1 MSKTLPLFRD
11 DAYLQTCPAEIVDVR
26 EQGIILDQTIFY
38 PMGGGQPGDTGYL
51 LLENGERLAVTD
63 TVKGSLPDEIIHVL
77 DPQNAKP
84 PLKTRVTAVLD
95 WDRRYKHMK
104 MHTALH
110 LLSAVLAYP
119 VTGGQV
125 GAERS
130 RLDFDIPEMTTT
142 KDEINEK
149 LHAMISGDHPV
160 SATSITDE
168 ELSNRPE
175 LVKTMSVKPPTGAGT
190 VRLIRVEQLDLQPCG
205 GTHVR
210 RTKEIGAVEVIK
222 IEKKGRQNRRVILG
236 FSNP

>member
-11 DAYLQTCPAEIVDVR
+11 DAYLQTCIAEIIDVR
-26 EQGIILDQTIFY
+26 DQGVILDRTIFY

-51 LLENGERLAVTD
+51 LLENGERLAVID
-63 TVKGSLPDEIIHVL
+63 TVKGTLPGEIVHIL
-77 DPQNAKP
+77 DPQSAKP
-84 PLKTRVTAVLD
+84 SAKIKVTAVLD
-95 WDRRYKHMK
+95 WDRRYNHMR

-110 LLSAVLAYP
+110 LLSAVLSYP

-130 RLDFDIPEMTTT
+130 RLDFDMPEMSIT
-142 KDEINEK
+142 KEEITKK
-149 LHAMISGDHPV
+149 LHTMISGDHAV

-175 LVKTMSVKPPTGAGT
+175 LVKTMSVKPPTGSGT
-190 VRLIRVEQLDLQPCG
+190 VRLINVEKLDLQPCG

-210 RTKEIGAVEVIK
+210 RTKEIGSVEVVK

-236 FSNP
+236 FSNS